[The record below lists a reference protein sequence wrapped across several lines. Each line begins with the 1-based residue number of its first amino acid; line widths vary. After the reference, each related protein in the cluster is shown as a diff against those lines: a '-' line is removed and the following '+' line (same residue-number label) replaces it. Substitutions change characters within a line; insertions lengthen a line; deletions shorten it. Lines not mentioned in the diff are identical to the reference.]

1 MTLCGAVWFWPQVI
15 SWRIWESLGTKLDEH
30 CRLMTCVCLP
40 PTSSVELHVLKT
52 ANDTNRMRKT
62 TVLPVYWWEILY
74 AWDER
79 GRKLYKCS
87 SCCPFSWPSQWLCT
101 RRGGKRRVISLL
113 PTRNHHKR
121 QTSSKR
127 NWDILLMYAKYLVE
141 CHTVDRGNF
150 ADKIFSRP
158 RPTAKIKHVKNKITR
173 WWSVSKVARKSTLPN
188 VTVRSTTTL
197 NA

>member
-1 MTLCGAVWFWPQVI
+1 MMLCGAVWFWPHVI
-15 SWRIWESLGTKLDEH
+15 SWRIRESLGTRLDEH

-40 PTSSVELHVLKT
+40 PTSSAELHVLKM

-87 SCCPFSWPSQWLCT
+87 SCCPFSWPSQWLCM
-101 RRGGKRRVISLL
+101 RRGGQRRVISLL

-121 QTSSKR
+121 GTSPKT

-141 CHTVDRGNF
+141 CHTVILVIKYFHGRDQLQKFNMQ
-150 ADKIFSRP
+150 
-158 RPTAKIKHVKNKITR
+158 KIKLHGGDQ
-173 WWSVSKVARKSTLPN
+173 W
-188 VTVRSTTTL
+188 VRLCASLHSPT
-197 NA
+197 